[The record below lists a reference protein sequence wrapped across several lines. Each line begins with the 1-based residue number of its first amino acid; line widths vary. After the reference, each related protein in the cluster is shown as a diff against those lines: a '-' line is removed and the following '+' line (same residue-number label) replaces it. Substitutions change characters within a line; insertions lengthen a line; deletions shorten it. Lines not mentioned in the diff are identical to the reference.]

1 MLNWKAQGFIS
12 YYSNPGYCKIKLL
25 LMKYT
30 DGIVNRY
37 MAFASNATAISKC
50 GSSKAVNCSVGPL
63 ADCET
68 KQLLS
73 VTQSESIAIMGQV

>member
-1 MLNWKAQGFIS
+1 
-12 YYSNPGYCKIKLL
+12 
-25 LMKYT
+25 
-30 DGIVNRY
+30 

-73 VTQSESIAIMGQV
+73 VTQSESIAVMGQV

>member
-1 MLNWKAQGFIS
+1 MN
-12 YYSNPGYCKIKLL
+12 LL

-30 DGIVNRY
+30 DGIVNWY

-50 GSSKAVNCSVGPL
+50 GGSKAVNCSVGPL

-68 KQLLS
+68 SNCSQ
-73 VTQSESIAIMGQV
+73 